1 MGLITDTKYGVTVIH
16 HGGGTCGFISD
27 IVILPDAQVG
37 AVILT
42 NAEVFQFRSL
52 FMQRLLELVYDG
64 ESKADDDLN
73 KAIQDLAMQRAK
85 MQAGLTLPEATAK
98 LASDYLNDELG
109 HIHVDRD
116 GGKVT
121 FRFPLWSTEMA
132 TRINPD
138 GTVAFVTID
147 PGVAGLE
154 FTASTSDGKPALRI
168 HEQRIEYLYVANQW
182 PPRT

>member
-1 MGLITDTKYGVTVIH
+1 
-16 HGGGTCGFISD
+16 GGGTAGFISD

-73 KAIQDLAMQRAK
+73 KAIQDLATQRAK
-85 MQAGLTLPEATAK
+85 MRAGLTLPASPEATAK

-116 GGKVT
+116 GSKIR

-132 TRINPD
+132 TRTNPD

-154 FTASTSDGKPALRI
+154 FTPSTSDGKPALRI
-168 HEQRIEYLYVANQW
+168 HEQQIEYLYVANQW
-182 PPRT
+182 PAAPD